1 MPRLETRD
9 RPAPGGPSAFGGTRK
24 GAASSLG
31 PVGVPGPSPMPACR
45 DYSPDRDKYVRMVAS
60 ALTSGGSLI
69 PEREA
74 KGLLGSS
81 WARPRFVCSNAGFE
95 CCLKSRELGSGLR
108 TLPAPTVMLKRQTA
122 DFKLRIRF
130 LIRTHSRQRFS
141 QPAMSFC
148 DARPTQSSFDG
159 SAARSCSS
167 STRLAAILTIFSTR
181 GDLRAAAAKYA
192 LDQVRAKFGRS
203 TPEKQRHGLNGK
215 AWCS

>member
-9 RPAPGGPSAFGGTRK
+9 RPAPGGPSAFGGTRR
-24 GAASSLG
+24 GRPRRWALSAFQARRLCPHAVIIPQIGTNTCGWS
-31 PVGVPGPSPMPACR
+31 PAPSPQAG
-45 DYSPDRDKYVRMVAS
+45 AS
-60 ALTSGGSLI
+60 YPNAR
-69 PEREA
+69 PRA
-74 KGLLGSS
+74 S